1 MMCAKLRNQNMNIDE
16 SEFPSLTDS
25 FQPKKKQAQHRSK
38 KTSPIG
44 EELHTISDST
54 QMCISDCLRKK
65 ECRFAHS
72 LDELLSRF
80 KHQEI
85 KVDDTKVE
93 ESKSFVCDRQTNY
106 KCAAAFKATLKPF
119 KCEFENPVP
128 SPFRDSIVIRVPKE
142 LAMQAFELAM
152 NRGNRCICVEIIG

>member
-25 FQPKKKQAQHRSK
+25 FRPKEKQAQHNGK
-38 KTSPIG
+38 KTAAIR
-44 EELHTISDST
+44 EELHVSDST
-54 QMCISDCLRKK
+54 QMCISDCLHKK

-72 LDELLSRF
+72 LDELLSHF
-80 KHQEI
+80 KHQESQ
-85 KVDDTKVE
+85 VDDTKVE
-93 ESKSFVCDRQTNY
+93 EPKSFVCDRQTNY

-119 KCEFENPVP
+119 KCEFEYPVP
-128 SPFRDSIVIRVPKE
+128 TPFRDSIVIRVPKE

-152 NRGNRCICVEIIG
+152 NRGNRCVRVEIIG